1 MRIVQNYR
9 DLQRA
14 KRLSTYN
21 RLSIKNVL
29 NYGSPSSQGE
39 NTPYTPPPA
48 PPTPSNEIYT
58 IAGSPLRTIAGA
70 FLTTIS

>member
-14 KRLSTYN
+14 KRLSIYN

-29 NYGSPSSQGE
+29 NYG
-39 NTPYTPPPA
+39 TPYTPPPA